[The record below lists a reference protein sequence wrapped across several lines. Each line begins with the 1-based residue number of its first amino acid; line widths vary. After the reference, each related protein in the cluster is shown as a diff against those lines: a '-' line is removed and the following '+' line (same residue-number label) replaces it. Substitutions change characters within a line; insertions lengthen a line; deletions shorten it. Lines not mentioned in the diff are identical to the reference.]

1 MILLNSNAEHIFWLG
16 RYLTRTQYLCSIFP
30 FQEDEAARDYAHAF
44 CLPAFD
50 ASSLNELILDP
61 QQSRSFISQFQ
72 YAQNNI
78 LDLRGVLSA
87 QGYAE
92 LNKLI
97 QNASEN
103 AGYICDVAADCHEVL
118 SAESEAVF
126 LFFSL
131 GQCVEDLDRQF
142 RLNQDAQLTMD
153 KIKHLAA
160 ALTAVGWNGLI
171 EALSG
176 LETAPCGVQLYQFSD
191 HIQTMFEAD
200 A

>member
-50 ASSLNELILDP
+50 ASSLNELVLDP
-61 QQSRSFISQFQ
+61 QQSISFISQFQ

-97 QNASEN
+97 QMQVKMQA
-103 AGYICDVAADCHEVL
+103 IFVMW
-118 SAESEAVF
+118 
-126 LFFSL
+126 
-131 GQCVEDLDRQF
+131 RQTAMRCF
-142 RLNQDAQLTMD
+142 QLNQRR
-153 KIKHLAA
+153 
-160 ALTAVGWNGLI
+160 
-171 EALSG
+171 SS
-176 LETAPCGVQLYQFSD
+176 CFSV
-191 HIQTMFEAD
+191 
-200 A
+200 

>member
-50 ASSLNELILDP
+50 ASSLNELVLDP
-61 QQSRSFISQFQ
+61 QQSISFISQFQ

-103 AGYICDVAADCHEVL
+103 AGYICDVTADCHEVL

-142 RLNQDAQLTMD
+142 RLNQDARLTMD

-160 ALTAVGWNGLI
+160 ALTAVGWDGLI
-171 EALSG
+171 EALSE
-176 LETAPCGVQLYQFSD
+176 LETAPCSVQLYQFSD

>member
-50 ASSLNELILDP
+50 ASSLNELVLDP
-61 QQSRSFISQFQ
+61 QQSISFISQFQ

-103 AGYICDVAADCHEVL
+103 AGYICDVTADCHEVL

-142 RLNQDAQLTMD
+142 RLNQDARLTMD

-171 EALSG
+171 EALSE
-176 LETAPCGVQLYQFSD
+176 LETAPCSVQLYQFSD

>member
-50 ASSLNELILDP
+50 ASSLNELVLDP
-61 QQSRSFISQFQ
+61 QQSSSFISQFQ

-118 SAESEAVF
+118 SAGNAW
-126 LFFSL
+126 
-131 GQCVEDLDRQF
+131 
-142 RLNQDAQLTMD
+142 
-153 KIKHLAA
+153 KI
-160 ALTAVGWNGLI
+160 
-171 EALSG
+171 
-176 LETAPCGVQLYQFSD
+176 
-191 HIQTMFEAD
+191 
-200 A
+200 

>member
-50 ASSLNELILDP
+50 ASSLNELVLDP
-61 QQSRSFISQFQ
+61 QQSISFISQFQ

-103 AGYICDVAADCHEVL
+103 AGYICDVTADCHEVL

-142 RLNQDAQLTMD
+142 RLNQDARLTMD
-153 KIKHLAA
+153 KIKHLTA

-171 EALSG
+171 EALSE
-176 LETAPCGVQLYQFSD
+176 LETAPCSVQLYQFSD